1 MRGFLAKKQNAKL
14 LLARPLRPKTFNKE
28 KPLDSFFSQE
38 ELLQIGFKSVGVHV
52 KVSRKASI
60 YGAEKMSL
68 GNHVR
73 IDDFCYLSGN
83 ISIGNY
89 VHIVTASL
97 LYGGTGGITFGDFS
111 TTSPRVT
118 IIADSDDYSGEHM
131 TNPLVPSQY
140 THHVPQYVH
149 IGKHVII
156 GSGSTIL
163 PDVTLADGTAIG
175 AMSLVSKSTEPFMIY
190 VGCPCKPVKPRSRKL
205 LELEKQ
211 MLEET

>member
-1 MRGFLAKKQNAKL
+1 MN
-14 LLARPLRPKTFNKE
+14 
-28 KPLDSFFSQE
+28 SFFSQE
-38 ELLQIGFKSVGVHV
+38 ELLKIGFKAVGTNV
-52 KVSRKASI
+52 KISRKASI

-83 ISIGNY
+83 IIIGNY

-118 IIADSDDYSGEHM
+118 IIADSDDYSGECM
-131 TNPLVPSQY
+131 TGPLVPPQY
-140 THHVPQYVH
+140 TRHEPQYVH

-163 PDVTLADGTAIG
+163 PNVILADGTAIG
-175 AMSLVSKSTEPFMIY
+175 AMSLVNKSTEPFMIY
-190 VGCPCKPVKPRSRKL
+190 VGCPCKPIKPRNRKL
-205 LELEKQ
+205 LDLEKQ
-211 MLEET
+211 LLEETT